1 NLMFSATYS
10 QEIRELAAGL
20 LHEPLTL
27 EVAPRNAT
35 AERIAQQVYR
45 VPQAHKR
52 HLLTH
57 LIERGDW
64 QQVLVFTRTKHAAN
78 RLTQQLQGAGISAAA
93 IHGNKSQNARMR
105 ALSDFRENRITALI
119 ATEVAAR
126 GLDIRE
132 LPHVVNFELPHVP
145 EDYVHRIGRTARAG
159 NSGAAISLVA
169 PDEAPLLRD
178 IEKLLGHSLPTA
190 ALPEYPLPNTTG
202 EVSAGEPRHQRG
214 GSAHHQGRRSSGRP
228 VHAGWPARGRPHHGQ
243 GTKPATAHP
252 RARRPL

>member
-1 NLMFSATYS
+1 M
-10 QEIRELAAGL
+10 
-20 LHEPLTL
+20 
-27 EVAPRNAT
+27 
-35 AERIAQQVYR
+35 
-45 VPQAHKR
+45 
-52 HLLTH
+52 
-57 LIERGDW
+57 
-64 QQVLVFTRTKHAAN
+64 FTRTKHAAN

-159 NSGAAISLVA
+159 NSGAAISLVS
-169 PDEAPLLRD
+169 PDEAPLLRE
-178 IEKLLGHSLPTA
+178 IEKLLGQTLATA
-190 ALPEYPLPNTTG
+190 PLPEYSLPQTPSNVT
-202 EVSAGEPRHQRG
+202 
-214 GSAHHQGRRSSGRP
+214 AHRDEGRRPSGRP
-228 VHAGWPARGRPHHGQ
+228 MHAGRPARGRPQHGRGAKQ
-243 GTKPATAHP
+243 GSGQP